1 MELCMTGTPISRR
14 AVVGGAAGTAGA
26 LALGVPA
33 LVAAAQAATTHATTL
48 SLNDTM
54 TTDAAWASFLGTADL
69 VWNRVPTDCYHGA
82 FLGTGGLGAAV
93 YQTGRAKRLAWRL
106 GDSRVR
112 DHQGTG
118 GTNFGDARLPIGD
131 LTLNT
136 SGDVTAV
143 SLRLSLWNAELHG
156 TVTTT
161 RGVLAVRAFVH
172 GKRDV
177 LVVAASVQSGTE
189 TVAWHFPPAVARS
202 PRLDFKPAPSGL
214 KTNPSPTVSQ
224 TTSSGTCTQNLA
236 AGGQTVTQRQSRT
249 EAAGKTHPLLAT
261 VPQGLP
267 GTPAATPT
275 HTPPAP
281 ARRP

>member
-1 MELCMTGTPISRR
+1 MTGTPISRR

-33 LVAAAQAATTHATTL
+33 LVAAAEASTTL

-69 VWNRVPTDCYHGA
+69 VWNHVPTDFYRGA
-82 FLGTGGLGAAV
+82 FLGNGGLGAAV
-93 YQTGRAKRLAWRL
+93 YQTGSAKRLTWRL

-118 GTNFGDARLPIGD
+118 GTLFGNARLPIGD

-161 RGVLAVRAFVH
+161 KGVLNVRTFVH

-177 LVVAASVQSGTE
+177 LVVAVSVSSGSE
-189 TVAWHFPPAVARS
+189 TVAWKFTPAVARS

-214 KTNPSPTVSQ
+214 KTNPAASVSN
-224 TTSSGTCTQNLA
+224 GTATQNLA
-236 AGGQTVTQRQSRT
+236 AGGQTVTQWQTRT
-249 EAAGKTHPLLAT
+249 ESDGKTQTLLAT
-261 VPQGLP
+261 VAHTVPDRTGGRLTSS
-267 GTPAATPT
+267 TPS
-275 HTPPAP
+275 AP
-281 ARRP
+281 HGQTLDP

>member
-1 MELCMTGTPISRR
+1 MSAVDFRHRILQCLCMPDSSLSRR
-14 AVVGGAAGTAGA
+14 ALMGGAAAGAGA
-26 LALGVPA
+26 LALGAPA
-33 LVAAAQAATTHATTL
+33 LVASAATAPTAAGG
-48 SLNDTM
+48 LNDTM
-54 TTDAAWASFLGTADL
+54 TTDAAWSAFLGTSDL
-69 VWNRVPTDCYHGA
+69 VWTRVPTTFYQGA
-82 FLGTGGLGAAV
+82 FLGNGGLGAAM
-93 YQTGRAKRLAWRL
+93 YQTGSAKRLTWRL

-161 RGVLAVRAFVH
+161 RGVLSVRAFVH

-189 TVAWHFPPAVARS
+189 TVAWHFTPAVARS
-202 PRLDFKPAPSGL
+202 PRLDFD
-214 KTNPSPTVSQ
+214 
-224 TTSSGTCTQNLA
+224 
-236 AGGQTVTQRQSRT
+236 
-249 EAAGKTHPLLAT
+249 
-261 VPQGLP
+261 
-267 GTPAATPT
+267 
-275 HTPPAP
+275 
-281 ARRP
+281 

>member
-1 MELCMTGTPISRR
+1 MTGTPISRR

-33 LVAAAQAATTHATTL
+33 LAAAEAATTL

-69 VWNRVPTDCYHGA
+69 IWSQVPTDFYHGA
-82 FLGTGGLGAAV
+82 FLGNGGLGAAV
-93 YQTGRAKRLAWRL
+93 YQTGSAKRLTWRL

-136 SGDVTAV
+136 SGAVTAV
-143 SLRLSLWNAELHG
+143 SLRLSLWNAELNG

-161 RGVLAVRAFVH
+161 RGVLSVRAFVH
-172 GKRDV
+172 GTRDV
-177 LVVAASVQSGTE
+177 LVVAVSVKSGTE
-189 TVAWHFPPAVARS
+189 TVSWKFTPAVARS

-214 KTNPSPTVSQ
+214 KTNPAATVSG
-224 TTSSGTCTQNLA
+224 TTATQNLA
-236 AGGQTVTQRQSRT
+236 AGGQTVTRWQTRT
-249 EAAGKTHPLLAT
+249 ESDGKTQTLLAT
-261 VPQGLP
+261 VAHTFP
-267 GTPAATPT
+267 GRTAGSVAS
-275 HTPPAP
+275 
-281 ARRP
+281 